1 VLVALLAS
9 FRRLSARAEHHA
21 AHDSL
26 TGLVNRRSV
35 YSTLEVMMDRAR
47 MTGRPLGVASLDLDH
62 FKRINDQKGHETVT
76 WSSPPVAWC
85 SRLLPVERRGGA
97 GGWRGVP
104 DPAAGHRRG
113 RHHGR
118 CGEDALGISGIAIP
132 ALEWPLT
139 ASLGVTMLDA
149 DDSGADLLR
158 RADKALYAAKAGGRN
173 RAMLVDVG
181 A

>member
-1 VLVALLAS
+1 M
-9 FRRLSARAEHHA
+9 RSA
-21 AHDSL
+21 
-26 TGLVNRRSV
+26 
-35 YSTLEVMMDRAR
+35 
-47 MTGRPLGVASLDLDH
+47 
-62 FKRINDQKGHETVT
+62 
-76 WSSPPVAWC
+76 
-85 SRLLPVERRGGA
+85 
-97 GGWRGVP
+97 
-104 DPAAGHRRG
+104 
-113 RHHGR
+113 
-118 CGEDALGISGIAIP
+118 ISGIAIP